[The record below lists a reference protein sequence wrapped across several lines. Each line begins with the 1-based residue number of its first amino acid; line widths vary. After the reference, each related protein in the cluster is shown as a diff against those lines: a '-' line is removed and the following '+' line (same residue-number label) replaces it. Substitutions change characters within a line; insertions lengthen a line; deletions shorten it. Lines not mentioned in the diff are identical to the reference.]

1 MLIETYSTLADAEE
15 LRKNLPDFLSI
26 GELYKT
32 TRLHGLVPPS

>member
-26 GELYKT
+26 GEYKT
-32 TRLHGLVPPS
+32 TRLVPPS